1 MQKSIKISIIVAV
14 VVIGGFLAS
23 PLFYQT
29 QVNEPLPDALN
40 KLEPGL
46 TYDKFVNM
54 DEEKRQPIV
63 EKMSD
68 QVKDLVMKE
77 AADSPTS
84 VSETMNDLMK
94 NTTQMEP
101 VILKTGQFEGL
112 LGHQAS
118 GTAKIIKVNNMT
130 YLRFENFQ
138 VTNGPDLHV
147 YITPDGNVQNGIHLA
162 KLKGS
167 VGDQNY
173 LLENVDLET
182 FNTAVIYCQPFGVYF
197 GQAKLSQMI

>member
-1 MQKSIKISIIVAV
+1 MQKSFKISIIVAI

-29 QVNEPLPDALN
+29 QVNESLPTALN
-40 KLEPGL
+40 QLEPGL

-54 DEEKRQPIV
+54 DEEKRLSIV
-63 EKMSD
+63 EKMPD

-77 AADSPTS
+77 AASSTTI
-84 VSETMNDLMK
+84 VSESMDDLTK
-94 NTTQMEP
+94 SKDVQTQMEP
-101 VILKTGQFEGL
+101 TILKTGQFEGL
-112 LGHQAS
+112 FGHQAS
-118 GTAKIIKVNNMT
+118 GTAKIIKINNMT

-147 YITPDGNVQNGIHLA
+147 YITSDGNIQNGINLA

-173 LLENVDLET
+173 LLENINLGT
-182 FNTAVIYCQPFGVYF
+182 YNTVVIYCQPFGVYF
-197 GQAKLSQMI
+197 GHAKLN

>member
-1 MQKSIKISIIVAV
+1 MQKSIKITIIVVLVA
-14 VVIGGFLAS
+14 IGGFLTS

-29 QVNEPLPDALN
+29 QVKEPLPAALN
-40 KLEPGL
+40 KLELGL

-54 DEEKRQPIV
+54 DEEKRKPIV

-77 AADSPTS
+77 AAVSPTA
-84 VSETMNDLMK
+84 VSETMDDLMK
-94 NTTQMEP
+94 GATAKNPLEAA
-101 VILKTGQFEGL
+101 ILKTGQFEGL

-147 YITPDGNVQNGIHLA
+147 YITSDGNVQNGIHLA

-173 LLENVDLET
+173 LLEKVDLDT
-182 FNTAVIYCQPFGVYF
+182 YYTAVIYCQPFGVYF
-197 GQAKLSQMI
+197 GQAKLG

>member
-1 MQKSIKISIIVAV
+1 MQKSIKIVIIVAI

-29 QVNEPLPDALN
+29 RVSEPLPAALN

-54 DEEKRQPIV
+54 DKEKRQPIV
-63 EKMSD
+63 EEMSD
-68 QVKDLVMKE
+68 QVKDLIMKE
-77 AADSPTS
+77 AAGSPTA
-84 VSETMNDLMK
+84 VLEPMDDLMK
-94 NTTQMEP
+94 NSVSQNEP
-101 VILKTGQFEGL
+101 VILKSGQFEGL
-112 LGHQAS
+112 LGHQAG

-147 YITPDGNVQNGIHLA
+147 YITTDGNVQNGIHLA

-173 LLENVDLET
+173 LLENVNLDT
-182 FNTAVIYCQPFGVYF
+182 YNTAVIYCQTFGVYF
-197 GQAKLSQMI
+197 GHAKLS